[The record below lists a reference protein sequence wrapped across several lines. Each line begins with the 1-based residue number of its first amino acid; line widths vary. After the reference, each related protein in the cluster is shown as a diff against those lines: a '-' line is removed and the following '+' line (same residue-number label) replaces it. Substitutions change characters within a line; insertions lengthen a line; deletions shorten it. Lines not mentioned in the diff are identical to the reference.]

1 MANNQNKMGKI
12 MRFFK
17 LTENKIDCDRCE
29 GYGSLDLNGEIECDE
44 CEGTGKV
51 FECVPVKTNGE

>member
-1 MANNQNKMGKI
+1 VGEI